1 MAMFSLTEEQELIRN
16 TAREFAQQY
25 CAPIANEV
33 DDEAKWPTE
42 SVAAMAELGLMGI
55 PFPEKY
61 GGAGSDNLSY
71 AIAIEEISRV
81 CASTGVILSA
91 HTSLGTW
98 PIYHFA
104 SEEVKMQYLP
114 RMCSGELLGAFCLTE
129 AGAGTDAAAQTTVA
143 VEDGDHFVL
152 NGAKVFIT
160 NGDHADI
167 FIVFAMTDKSKGT
180 KGITAFVVEKAW
192 AGVSVGKHERK
203 MGIRGAHTT
212 EILFHDVR
220 VPKTHMLGK
229 VGDGFK
235 VAMMTLDGGR
245 IGIAAQALGIA
256 QAALDESVKWAKERQ
271 QFGKPIAANQAIQFM
286 IADMATQVQASRHLV
301 YHAATLK
308 DEGKPYSKEASM
320 AKLFAAE
327 TAMQQSIKAVQIH
340 GGLGY
345 IKGTVA
351 ERLMRD
357 AKITEIYEGT
367 SEVQRMVI
375 AGAALR

>member
-1 MAMFSLTEEQELIRN
+1 MFTLTEEQELIRK
-16 TAREFAQQY
+16 TAREFALQY
-25 CAPIANEV
+25 CAPIAVEI

-42 SVAAMAELGLMGI
+42 SVAGMAELGLLGI
-55 PFPEKY
+55 PFPEEY
-61 GGAGSDNLSY
+61 GGAGADTLSY
-71 AIAIEEISRV
+71 ILAVEEISRA

-91 HTSLGTW
+91 HTSLATW
-98 PIYHFA
+98 PIYHFG
-104 SEEVKMQYLP
+104 SEENKQKYLP
-114 RMCSGELLGAFCLTE
+114 KMCSGEWLGAFCLTE
-129 AGAGTDAAAQTTVA
+129 AGAGTDAASQTTTA
-143 VEDGDHFVL
+143 ELDGDHYVL
-152 NGAKVFIT
+152 NGSKVFIT
-160 NGDHADI
+160 NGDKADV
-167 FIVFAMTDKSKGT
+167 FVVFAMTDKSKGT
-180 KGITAFVVEKAW
+180 KGITAFIVEKSYP
-192 AGVSVGKHERK
+192 GVSVGKHERK

-212 EILFHDVR
+212 EILFNNVR
-220 VPKTHMLGK
+220 VPVSNRLAQEGQ
-229 VGDGFK
+229 GFK

-256 QAALDESVKWAKERQ
+256 QASLDEAVKWAKERQ

-286 IADMATQVQASRHLV
+286 VADMATQVEAARFLV

-308 DEGKPYSKEASM
+308 DEGKPYSKEAAM

-340 GGLGY
+340 GGIGY
-345 IKGTVA
+345 IKGTTV

-375 AGAALR
+375 AGSVLR